1 VDAVHF
7 VRLLSQIAARYGM
20 ATGLK
25 NAMDVLTQ
33 LRQDVAFAVNE
44 ECAIRNECH
53 TYEGFDKPVYHIEY
67 PPLQLAATVGE
78 VERKFYCV
86 DNDTSL
92 SFFRTVLKAKK
103 LDGLVEYCNGDFFR
117 TPTKEVLEGNSR
129 GKNNMVIGR
138 SPIPVER
145 VVQGRRIGRMRQ
157 RPKRFTVEDVEKM
170 RRIAKEDGYPFA
182 PGKGSDAFISNED
195 LHPRANRIQLA
206 KKLVHRV
213 QVIETTTLITQRRT

>member
-1 VDAVHF
+1 
-7 VRLLSQIAARYGM
+7 M

-25 NAMDVLTQ
+25 NAMDVLNE
-33 LRQDVAFAVNE
+33 LHRDVAFAVNE
-44 ECAIRNECH
+44 ECAVRNECH

-78 VERKFYCV
+78 FERKFYCV

-129 GKNNMVIGR
+129 GKNNMVVGR
-138 SPIPVER
+138 SPIQVDR
-145 VVQGRRIGRMRQ
+145 IVQGRKIGRMRQ
-157 RPKRFTVEDVEKM
+157 RPRRFTAEEVEKM
-170 RRIAKEDGYPFA
+170 RMIALEDGYPFA
-182 PGKGSDAFISNED
+182 PGKGSDAFISAD
-195 LHPRANRIQLA
+195 DFSPTLDRIQMT
-206 KKLVHRV
+206 KERVQKV
-213 QVIETTTLITQRRT
+213 QVIETTTLVTRRRT